1 MKQLVIS
8 ILVAAVAPVAS
19 GQSFDMSQW
28 GAGRGYTEAPYTRY
42 EAEEGRCAS
51 YSGNMLQSSDN
62 QTLLQSE
69 ASNSRALTLEK
80 PGDYVSWVSD
90 SGDADG
96 LTLRFSVAPG
106 SKARVGVF
114 VADSML
120 GELSLTAD
128 HSWQYCV
135 KIPGRRDYKPEIYSI
150 HTVNPDEFARMR
162 FDEVHT
168 RLSRAIARGETFSLR
183 LLEGSDATVD
193 FVETEF
199 CRKVEPQ
206 SGWAVF
212 NGTTGFN
219 GFSGE
224 VADLY
229 LSSYQNQRYNSP
241 DHGPGTYSSPGKCFN
256 ATAGRVTNV
265 WVEHFECG
273 GWLGGASGARF
284 SHCRFRNNYADG
296 INLCNSSDCRVEQ
309 SSFRNNGDDDMASWS
324 AESYCSNNVF
334 ANCTAEHN
342 WRASSLGFFGGG
354 GHRAENILVKD
365 GLESG
370 VRLVSDFGGKAFGNE
385 GIVFSNISIVHCAC
399 VKGDVGVS
407 GDFWGVDEGA
417 LHIEASKNYSI
428 PNAVFENFDIYD
440 SRGNAVFVGAWA
452 SNSHSIDNLRLT
464 NINVHGVA
472 DSNSYAFYFE
482 NPRGNATID
491 GATVEDAANVTNLPG
506 GDLVSGTYGDFR
518 LEALNIEA
526 GPQVDVPSACRLK
539 LTGLSWARVSRAG
552 GDITENDNLEIS
564 LRVDNVSDSDFP
576 SDVNIPVSLTLD
588 NGSEI
593 TTKFFPAFRD
603 GLPRRGSA
611 VLRLTSTL
619 PAGGV
624 TLSAVLDPNSRYG
637 EVTSGSADV
646 TKRLNVMPDLGDK
659 TYTPTSGID
668 FQVLDLVRNT
678 TGSKTEF
685 GKGTINEGD
694 HVYFAARVV
703 NAGTENSATAVKLGV
718 AFRQNGV
725 AYSQGSN
732 GFLWC
737 DEGPSYEPLA
747 AGQQKLF
754 PVNNGAAGRDYW
766 VADRNCSNFL
776 IHVNDDGSRDET
788 DKSNNTRTYALAI
801 PYAGPSY
808 FSDSEVDNP
817 DDLTTAIISAAADT
831 TADGRWY
838 TLTGIMLPGTPTA
851 PGIYVCGRRVV
862 AVTR

>member
-114 VADSML
+114 VADSKL

-150 HTVNPDEFARMR
+150 HTVNPDEFSRMR

-212 NGTTGFN
+212 NDTTGFN

-241 DHGPGTYSSPGKCFN
+241 DHSPGTYSSPGKCFN

-296 INLCNSSDCRVEQ
+296 INLCSGSANCVVRNC
-309 SSFRNNGDDDMASWS
+309 SFRNNGDDDMASWS
-324 AESYCSNNVF
+324 TGNLAHDNLFDHN
-334 ANCTAEHN
+334 TAENN
-342 WRASSLGFFGGG
+342 WRASSLGFFGG
-354 GHRAENILVKD
+354 RNQSATNLAIYDAMENGARVNADFDGTGFAKEGEILLK
-365 GLESG
+365 
-370 VRLVSDFGGKAFGNE
+370 
-385 GIVFSNISIVHCAC
+385 NISIHRCGTCQGA
-399 VKGDVGVS
+399 VGTQ
-407 GDFWGVDEGA
+407 GDFWGNSQAGLKISA
-417 LHIEASKNYSI
+417 GY
-428 PNAVFENFDIYD
+428 FYD
-440 SRGNAVFVGAWA
+440 VN
-452 SNSHSIDNLRLT
+452 
-464 NINVHGVA
+464 
-472 DSNSYAFYFE
+472 
-482 NPRGNATID
+482 
-491 GATVEDAANVTNLPG
+491 NVTLEDIDLYDCRFEGVRIQSGAGKKVVNLTMRNISVNNQ
-506 GDLVSGTYGDFR
+506 GDRGWAFHFFNGLQGNGTG
-518 LEALNIEA
+518 EN
-526 GPQVDVPSACRLK
+526 
-539 LTGLSWARVSRAG
+539 LTGTGCEEPLISPIPAGFDFNLENGIEDICDDTDPRAIAIAG
-552 GDITENDNLEIS
+552 GCVNADAIL
-564 LRVDNVSDSDFP
+564 SDACG
-576 SDVNIPVSLTLD
+576 N
-588 NGSEI
+588 
-593 TTKFFPAFRD
+593 
-603 GLPRRGSA
+603 
-611 VLRLTSTL
+611 RLSTL
-619 PAGGV
+619 
-624 TLSAVLDPNSRYG
+624 RC
-637 EVTSGSADV
+637 
-646 TKRLNVMPDLGDK
+646 GD
-659 TYTPTSGID
+659 
-668 FQVLDLVRNT
+668 
-678 TGSKTEF
+678 
-685 GKGTINEGD
+685 
-694 HVYFAARVV
+694 
-703 NAGTENSATAVKLGV
+703 
-718 AFRQNGV
+718 
-725 AYSQGSN
+725 
-732 GFLWC
+732 C
-737 DEGPSYEPLA
+737 
-747 AGQQKLF
+747 
-754 PVNNGAAGRDYW
+754 
-766 VADRNCSNFL
+766 
-776 IHVNDDGSRDET
+776 
-788 DKSNNTRTYALAI
+788 I
-801 PYAGPSY
+801 PQ
-808 FSDSEVDNP
+808 
-817 DDLTTAIISAAADT
+817 L
-831 TADGRWY
+831 
-838 TLTGIMLPGTPTA
+838 A
-851 PGIYVCGRRVV
+851 PGIYLLTAPGLKPLKF
-862 AVTR
+862 AVK

>member
-80 PGDYVSWVSD
+80 SGDYVSWVSD

-168 RLSRAIARGETFSLR
+168 RLSRVIARGETFSLR
-183 LLEGSDATVD
+183 LIEGSDATVD
-193 FVETEF
+193 FVETEL

-212 NGTTGFN
+212 NGGDLQAFIDANQGRTVYIAVPLVELTARLNLGSASLRGAGMWFTELRWTGGTTGFN

-296 INLCNSSDCRVEQ
+296 INLCSGSANCVVRNC
-309 SSFRNNGDDDMASWS
+309 SFRNNGDDDMASWS
-324 AESYCSNNVF
+324 TGNLAHDNLFDHN
-334 ANCTAEHN
+334 TAENN
-342 WRASSLGFFGGG
+342 WRASSLGFFGG
-354 GHRAENILVKD
+354 RNQSATNLAIYDAMENGARVNADFDGTGFAKEGEILLK
-365 GLESG
+365 
-370 VRLVSDFGGKAFGNE
+370 
-385 GIVFSNISIVHCAC
+385 NISIRRCGTCQGA
-399 VKGDVGVS
+399 VGTQ
-407 GDFWGVDEGA
+407 GDFWGNSQAGLKISA
-417 LHIEASKNYSI
+417 GY
-428 PNAVFENFDIYD
+428 FYD
-440 SRGNAVFVGAWA
+440 VN
-452 SNSHSIDNLRLT
+452 
-464 NINVHGVA
+464 
-472 DSNSYAFYFE
+472 
-482 NPRGNATID
+482 
-491 GATVEDAANVTNLPG
+491 NVTLEDIDLYDCRFEGVRIQSGAGKKVVNLTMRNISVNNQ
-506 GDLVSGTYGDFR
+506 GDRGWAFHFFNGLQGNGTG
-518 LEALNIEA
+518 EN
-526 GPQVDVPSACRLK
+526 
-539 LTGLSWARVSRAG
+539 LTGTGCEEPLISPIPAGFDFNLENGIEDICDDTDPRAIAIAG
-552 GDITENDNLEIS
+552 GC
-564 LRVDNVSDSDFP
+564 
-576 SDVNIPVSLTLD
+576 
-588 NGSEI
+588 
-593 TTKFFPAFRD
+593 
-603 GLPRRGSA
+603 
-611 VLRLTSTL
+611 
-619 PAGGV
+619 
-624 TLSAVLDPNSRYG
+624 
-637 EVTSGSADV
+637 
-646 TKRLNVMPDLGDK
+646 
-659 TYTPTSGID
+659 
-668 FQVLDLVRNT
+668 
-678 TGSKTEF
+678 
-685 GKGTINEGD
+685 
-694 HVYFAARVV
+694 V
-703 NAGTENSATAVKLGV
+703 NA
-718 AFRQNGV
+718 
-725 AYSQGSN
+725 
-732 GFLWC
+732 
-737 DEGPSYEPLA
+737 D
-747 AGQQKLF
+747 
-754 PVNNGAAGRDYW
+754 
-766 VADRNCSNFL
+766 
-776 IHVNDDGSRDET
+776 
-788 DKSNNTRTYALAI
+788 AI
-801 PYAGPSY
+801 L
-808 FSDSEVDNP
+808 SDACGNRLS
-817 DDLTTAIISAAADT
+817 
-831 TADGRWY
+831 
-838 TLTGIMLPGTPTA
+838 MLRCGDCIPQLA
-851 PGIYVCGRRVV
+851 PGIYLLTAPGLKPLKF
-862 AVTR
+862 AVK